1 MFQDALL
8 AVFYFYSMLTL
19 HEDML
24 GCQTARGLPKK
35 QWRAVLGRENKT
47 QTPIVCPS
55 ITVPS
60 ISEVVS
66 SLPGL
71 FYIAAEEKMKIRVS
85 KFSSSEAF
93 PNELIPKSLSWEWC
107 WSVR

>member
-8 AVFYFYSMLTL
+8 VVFYFYSMLTL
-19 HEDML
+19 HEDMS

-47 QTPIVCPS
+47 QTPIVF
-55 ITVPS
+55 VPS

-93 PNELIPKSLSWEWC
+93 PNELIPKLLSWEWW